1 MWSSL
6 YPPMNW
12 DAYKA
17 QWPHAAHSQFVS
29 TPGLRWHVQVMGQG
43 PVMLLLHGTGASTH
57 TWRRMLPVL
66 AQQFTVV
73 CPDLP
78 GHAFTTPHQSL
89 SLSLP
94 NMSGFVDQLLHALH
108 LKPSVVVGHSAGA
121 ALGAHWV
128 LQHSRAV
135 AHTAL
140 VALNPAWL
148 ALPGLAYWLFPPAA
162 KLMALNPASGFLTSK
177 FWATP
182 EKVERLIA
190 STGSRLS
197 AQDLSY
203 YASLLASSTHING
216 VLSMM
221 SSWNVQA
228 LEERLQQLKGPV
240 LMCIGSNDQTVSPS
254 QAHQTA
260 LLLPHAQTHFF
271 EGLGHLAH
279 EEDPQQTC
287 EVMLPWLA
295 TTQQTKTGR
304 SE

>member
-17 QWPHAAHSQFVS
+17 QWPNAVHSQFVS

-66 AQQFTVV
+66 ASSYTVV

-78 GHAFTTPHQSL
+78 GHAFTTPHASL
-89 SLSLP
+89 NLSLP
-94 NMSGFVDQLLHALH
+94 NVSGFLDQLLGALK

-128 LQHSRAV
+128 LQHSRAE
-135 AHTAL
+135 AKTAL

-162 KLMALNPASGFLTSK
+162 KLMALNPATGFLAAK
-177 FWATP
+177 FLATP
-182 EKVERLIA
+182 EQAERLIA

-203 YASLLASSTHING
+203 YAALLASSTHING

-221 SSWNVQA
+221 SSWNVQS
-228 LEERLQQLKGPV
+228 LEGRLQQLKGPV
-240 LMCIGSNDQTVSPS
+240 LMCIGSNDQTVSPI
-254 QAHQTA
+254 QAQKA
-260 LLLPHAQTHFF
+260 AKLMPHAQTRFF

-279 EEDPQQTC
+279 EEDPLQTC
-287 EVMLPWLA
+287 EVMLKWLA
-295 TTQQTKTGR
+295 LNQAN
-304 SE
+304 

>member
-66 AQQFTVV
+66 AQRFTVV

-78 GHAFTTPHQSL
+78 GHAFTTPLQSL

-94 NMSGFVDQLLHALH
+94 NMSGFLDQLLHALQ

-287 EVMLPWLA
+287 EVMLTWLA
-295 TTQQTKTGR
+295 TTQRTKTGR

>member
-1 MWSSL
+1 MWYSL

-17 QWPHAAHSQFVS
+17 QWPNAEHSQFVS

-43 PVMLLLHGTGASTH
+43 PVMLMLHGTGASTH

-66 AQQFTVV
+66 ASRYTLV

-78 GHAFTTPHQSL
+78 GHAFTTPHASL
-89 SLSLP
+89 NLSLP
-94 NMSGFVDQLLHALH
+94 NVSGFLDQLLGTLK

-135 AHTAL
+135 TNTAL

-162 KLMALNPASGFLTSK
+162 KLMALNPATGFLAAK
-177 FWATP
+177 FLATP
-182 EKVERLIA
+182 EQTERLIA

-197 AQDLSY
+197 TQDLNY
-203 YASLLASSTHING
+203 YAALLASSTHING

-221 SSWNVQA
+221 SSWNVQS
-228 LEERLQQLKGPV
+228 LEGRLQQLKGPV
-240 LMCIGSNDQTVSPS
+240 LMCIGSNDQTVSPI
-254 QAHQTA
+254 QAQKA
-260 LLLPHAQTHFF
+260 AKLMPHAQTRFF

-279 EEDPQQTC
+279 EEDPLQTC
-287 EVMLPWLA
+287 EVMLKWLA
-295 TTQQTKTGR
+295 LNQAN
-304 SE
+304 

>member
-66 AQQFTVV
+66 AQHFTVV

-78 GHAFTTPHQSL
+78 GHAFTTSHQSL

-94 NMSGFVDQLLHALH
+94 NMSGFLDQLLHALH

-162 KLMALNPASGFLTSK
+162 KLMALNPASGFLASK
-177 FWATP
+177 FWGTP

-221 SSWNVQA
+221 SSWNVQT
-228 LEERLQQLKGPV
+228 LEGRLQKLKGPV
-240 LMCIGSNDQTVSPS
+240 LMCIGSNDQTVSPT

-260 LLLPHAQTHFF
+260 LLLPHARTHFF
-271 EGLGHLAH
+271 EDLGHLAH

-287 EVMLPWLA
+287 EVMLQWLA
-295 TTQQTKTGR
+295 HNPAN
-304 SE
+304 

>member
-66 AQQFTVV
+66 AQHFTVV

-78 GHAFTTPHQSL
+78 GHAFTSPHQSL

-203 YASLLASSTHING
+203 YGSLLASSTHING

-287 EVMLPWLA
+287 EVMLTWLA
-295 TTQQTKTGR
+295 TTQRTKTGR